1 MIALALVATPATPFL
16 PDPLPLP
23 PELHAKRAQLAP
35 SSTTDPHILY
45 LNFDGG
51 PLRGS
56 NSCSDATQNCTFI
69 VRSGS
74 TVNFPAFSGSAAT
87 RDMIIAMVRSFYSMF
102 NVDVVTTRPTTGG
115 YSMTMIGGHASSVGL
130 SGSGAAGV
138 APLDC
143 GDENESDISFAFAEE
158 VANDIHT
165 VAVTV
170 AQESAHG
177 FGLGHT
183 SDVTDIMYPAL
194 SGRESAF
201 QDKEMRIYDI
211 GGGGSSDCSG
221 TGMQNSY
228 RLLLSTVGMHGS
240 VTPDTTPPD
249 ISFAEPQDGATVPAG
264 FRIAFNASDNRGVTV
279 VEIYADGQKIGAL
292 AQAPWSI
299 DVAPGTFPAGKY
311 KLKGLAKDAAGN
323 QKQSAEIT
331 VTVKALGQ
339 TPGDLGSTC
348 TGNGTEC
355 SGGGFCA
362 FDTGANRHFCTRF
375 CDTQNTCPNGFA
387 CVDAGGP
394 KVCAGTGSMGMNSG
408 GCAIASA
415 GGRSG
420 LGWLGLAGVAAL
432 VIRSRRRRAR
442 R

>member
-1 MIALALVATPATPFL
+1 
-16 PDPLPLP
+16 
-23 PELHAKRAQLAP
+23 
-35 SSTTDPHILY
+35 
-45 LNFDGG
+45 
-51 PLRGS
+51 
-56 NSCSDATQNCTFI
+56 
-69 VRSGS
+69 
-74 TVNFPAFSGSAAT
+74 VNFPAFSGSAAT
-87 RDMIIAMVRSFYSMF
+87 RDMIIAQVRAYYSMF
-102 NVDVVTTRPTTGG
+102 NVDIVTTRPTSGG
-115 YSMTMIGGHASSVGL
+115 YSMTMIGGRASSVGL
-130 SGSGAAGV
+130 SGTGAAGV

-143 GDENESDISFAFAEE
+143 GDTNESDISFAFADEMFG
-158 VANDIHT
+158 NDVHT
-165 VAVTV
+165 VSVTV

-201 QDKEMRIYDI
+201 QDKEMMIYDI

-240 VTPDTTPPD
+240 ATPDTTPPD
-249 ISFAEPQDGATVPAG
+249 ISFTEPQDGATVPAG
-264 FRIAFNASDNRGVTV
+264 FRIGFNATDNRGVTT

-292 AQAPWSI
+292 TQAPWSI

-323 QKQSAEIT
+323 QKESAEIT
-331 VTVKALGQ
+331 VTVKALGE
-339 TPGDLGSTC
+339 TPGDLGSAC
-348 TGNGTEC
+348 TGNGAEC

-362 FDTGANRHFCTRF
+362 FDSGANRHFCTRF
-375 CDTQNTCPNGFA
+375 CDNQNTCPSGFA

-394 KVCAGTGSMGMNSG
+394 KVCASMGSMGMNNSGG

-415 GGRSG
+415 ASRSG
-420 LGWLGLAGVAAL
+420 LGWLGLAAVAAL
-432 VIRSRRRRAR
+432 VARSRRRRVKR
-442 R
+442 